1 MVTLQELHTA
11 AEPLRQNEVKIAVLK
26 MEIWNATVAW
36 IQSTEYAQTDAVPAG
51 SNKWATTSTKKKNKS
66 DWVPDPLY
74 EAVEKA
80 MPHESEL
87 TIEANRYVEADL
99 MPIFASGMPVDFVQE
114 QHTNKWNADIQ
125 D

>member
-1 MVTLQELHTA
+1 MECNRGMDSVNRIRANGRSTSW
-11 AEPLRQNEVKIAVLK
+11 VKKIGHNIH
-26 MEIWNATVAW
+26 E
-36 IQSTEYAQTDAVPAG
+36 E
-51 SNKWATTSTKKKNKS
+51 KKNKS

-87 TIEANRYVEADL
+87 TIEANRYVESDL
-99 MPIFASGMPVDFVQE
+99 MPIFASGMPVDIVQE

-125 D
+125 DSG

>member
-1 MVTLQELHTA
+1 M
-11 AEPLRQNEVKIAVLK
+11 
-26 MEIWNATVAW
+26 AW

-99 MPIFASGMPVDFVQE
+99 MPMFASGMPVDFVQE

>member
-1 MVTLQELHTA
+1 MQ
-11 AEPLRQNEVKIAVLK
+11 PWRGFSQQNTRKRTQYQLGQK
-26 MEIWNATVAW
+26 NRP
-36 IQSTEYAQTDAVPAG
+36 QHPRR
-51 SNKWATTSTKKKNKS
+51 KKNKS

-99 MPIFASGMPVDFVQE
+99 MPIFASGMPVDIVQE

-125 D
+125 DSG